1 MEILG
6 IALVVVVLVFAG
18 LIFLSFSLNKPHTE
32 SLKHFLQV
40 NIIKEYYIPTMLE
53 TTVNCS
59 GEDNGLQ
66 VKTVLN
72 RYLNYYDDED
82 HSCLVSSVPKLLEFL
97 NESGIC
103 YDFSMGDITLQGN
116 CNSANSVTV
125 EQPFISDTGASLTI
139 TLTLYS

>member
-18 LIFLSFSLNKPHTE
+18 LIFLSFGLNKPHTE
-32 SLKHFLQV
+32 GLKHFLQI

-59 GEDNGLQ
+59 GSNNGLQ
-66 VKTVLN
+66 VKNVLN
-72 RYLNYYDDED
+72 RYLDGEGNAY
-82 HSCLVSSVPKLLEFL
+82 SCLVDSIPKLLYFL

-103 YDFSMGDITLQGN
+103 YDFSIEGLLVINGN
-116 CNSANSVTV
+116 CSSANSVTT
-125 EQPFISDTGASLTI
+125 EQPFMSDSGASATI